1 MSDQNSPPNSFPFC
15 YPPGY
20 FFQNFYDSYPYRN
33 STTSMPHG
41 TTSSSP
47 PGQRSSSPQS
57 GSSASGTST
66 PTCEIASTS
75 TEGNTK
81 QDKRQGKTTQ
91 DRWTEDQVKYLV
103 DLWEANIS
111 RLESQQSRKV
121 WGEIATKINK
131 QFDLARL
138 PSQCERKIK
147 HLKKKYKEAKDWNR
161 SQTGGNNETCEH
173 FDVFDRVL
181 GGRDVVTLKH
191 VQETANAA
199 AKNKEKLPDSP
210 AGDEEEGY
218 TSDQAEEALQ
228 TMGIKVKSRSERK
241 KGKGKGKGRKRSLEN
256 DDSEDFARF
265 TERVE
270 HRGDRLAN
278 AVEQMQEMQR
288 EQTQAMTGFLAALTK
303 AIEKN

>member
-1 MSDQNSPPNSFPFC
+1 MS
-15 YPPGY
+15 
-20 FFQNFYDSYPYRN
+20 N
-33 STTSMPHG
+33 STAPKTALRAMHSQKG
-41 TTSSSP
+41 
-47 PGQRSSSPQS
+47 RSKKVFH
-57 GSSASGTST
+57 A
-66 PTCEIASTS
+66 CA
-75 TEGNTK
+75 
-81 QDKRQGKTTQ
+81 DKSHPC
-91 DRWTEDQVKYLV
+91 Y
-103 DLWEANIS
+103 
-111 RLESQQSRKV
+111 
-121 WGEIATKINK
+121 
-131 QFDLARL
+131 LARL

-147 HLKKKYKEAKDWNR
+147 EAKDWNR
-161 SQTGGNNETCEH
+161 SQMGGNNETCEH

-191 VQETANAA
+191 VRETANAA

-218 TSDQAEEALQ
+218 TSDQAGEALQ
-228 TMGIKVKSRSERK
+228 AMGIKVKSRSERK

-270 HRGDRLAN
+270 RHGDRLVN

>member
-1 MSDQNSPPNSFPFC
+1 
-15 YPPGY
+15 
-20 FFQNFYDSYPYRN
+20 
-33 STTSMPHG
+33 MPHA

-91 DRWTEDQVKYLV
+91 DRWTE
-103 DLWEANIS
+103 N
-111 RLESQQSRKV
+111 
-121 WGEIATKINK
+121 
-131 QFDLARL
+131 
-138 PSQCERKIK
+138 
-147 HLKKKYKEAKDWNR
+147 
-161 SQTGGNNETCEH
+161 QTGGNNETCEH

-181 GGRDVVTLKH
+181 GGRDIVTLKH
-191 VQETANAA
+191 VRETANAA

-228 TMGIKVKSRSERK
+228 AMGIKVKSRSERK

-270 HRGDRLAN
+270 RQGDRLAN

-303 AIEKN
+303 AIEK